1 MTGVEVAPVG
11 LGHMQRAPA
20 FHRGW
25 GRFLLAVKPASY
37 NFWRAWWRQAKIFG
51 SLRCERSVS
60 RCLIQQLRLE
70 SGILFARRQA
80 L

>member
-1 MTGVEVAPVG
+1 
-11 LGHMQRAPA
+11 MQNGSS
-20 FHRGW
+20 FSRGW
-25 GRFLLAVKPASY
+25 GRFFVKPASY
-37 NFWRAWWRQAKIFG
+37 NFWRAWGRQAKIFG

-60 RCLIQQLRLE
+60 RRLIQQLRLE